1 MRMKVLGGAV
11 LAIALVAPANALA
24 AQASVRGV
32 VVKKDAQTSQIVVAP
47 KSGALQRVRVTRLA
61 AFRLGQTVK
70 VTGRASATGIV
81 SARVAKVGKAK
92 KATVRG
98 TVIRSKRGYMLVA
111 KNGAVVRISTRARR
125 AVGTGVKARVAL
137 RSGRLA
143 AERVETV
150 ANGSEF
156 EAKGTVVSIDATA
169 GTMQF
174 NLSEDDS
181 VITVALGD
189 ADVTGLT
196 EGSVIEI
203 HASVVRADDGTVT
216 YTLTRW
222 HAEDCSHD
230 HGDDDGDQGEVEVDG
245 TLTALDAT
253 TATVTVGGQ
262 AIVFTIKEGLSL
274 DGFTVGDTVEAK
286 GYVIADVLTL
296 VRIEHEDSVGDDD
309 HGDDDHGH
317 GSSDDDG
324 HHRGGDDNGGDDN
337 GGSGG
342 HGSDD
347 A

>member
-137 RSGRLA
+137 RSGRRHGIPAVPGRSRSMKLRSSA
-143 AERVETV
+143 
-150 ANGSEF
+150 
-156 EAKGTVVSIDATA
+156 
-169 GTMQF
+169 
-174 NLSEDDS
+174 LS
-181 VITVALGD
+181 V
-189 ADVTGLT
+189 
-196 EGSVIEI
+196 
-203 HASVVRADDGTVT
+203 
-216 YTLTRW
+216 
-222 HAEDCSHD
+222 CSR
-230 HGDDDGDQGEVEVDG
+230 
-245 TLTALDAT
+245 
-253 TATVTVGGQ
+253 
-262 AIVFTIKEGLSL
+262 
-274 DGFTVGDTVEAK
+274 
-286 GYVIADVLTL
+286 IARRF
-296 VRIEHEDSVGDDD
+296 RIEKLCVSMN
-309 HGDDDHGH
+309 
-317 GSSDDDG
+317 SLAS
-324 HHRGGDDNGGDDN
+324 
-337 GGSGG
+337 
-342 HGSDD
+342 
-347 A
+347 